1 MITSYQDK
9 TCYRELW
16 SGTNPLVGKNKR
28 ACGPYIHT
36 CMHAYIHTQIHR
48 YIPSFTYFSILHH
61 LLCLSFLPGGMI
73 TSHKACRKGLQNLR
87 FHSAEHYI
95 QTCMH
100 TYMHTIF
107 SHVIFLCHTRSFT
120 YNFVPRNSVNFSI
133 LQHLLCL
140 HTHTPTPHTQPAHNL
155 SPHNFLTHT
164 TYTLLH
170 TPILHHLFSLSCI
183 SHAIFTFLLQKKTCW
198 KKLTCGVI
206 RPFIFLNI

>member
-9 TCYRELW
+9 TCHRELW

-36 CMHAYIHTQIHR
+36 CMHACIHTYTDTYHLSHTFRSFTISFVF
-48 YIPSFTYFSILHH
+48 PSF
-61 LLCLSFLPGGMI
+61 PVGMI
-73 TSHKACRKGLQNLR
+73 ASHKACRKGLQNLR

-120 YNFVPRNSVNFSI
+120 YNFVARNSLNFSI

-140 HTHTPTPHTQPAHNL
+140 HTPTYLTHTTYHHTT
-155 SPHNFLTHT
+155 SSHT

-183 SHAIFTFLLQKKTCW
+183 SHAIFTFLLLKNTY
-198 KKLTCGVI
+198 
-206 RPFIFLNI
+206 

>member
-36 CMHAYIHTQIHR
+36 CMHACIHTQIHR

-140 HTHTPTPHTQPAHNL
+140 HTHTHTY
-155 SPHNFLTHT
+155 LTHT
-164 TYTLLH
+164 TSTQLITTQLPH
-170 TPILHHLFSLSCI
+170 TQLTPCCTRQSFTISFLFPAFPMPSLPFFC
-183 SHAIFTFLLQKKTCW
+183 KKTCW
-198 KKLTCGVI
+198 KKLTCEVI